1 MRLIKPYLIIMVLV
15 WLPWGLT
22 CIFNPGRITE
32 VIGVTGIN
40 PTGIT
45 DMRVMYGGVQT
56 AVGLMAAFAL
66 FNKTYLQHSLFA
78 LAFLGSSMAL
88 SRGYGMIIDDSATF
102 YNWGV
107 LCFEAFVGISAIAW
121 LRVLSRLDTETL

>member
-66 FNKTYLQHSLFA
+66 FNKTYLQHS
-78 LAFLGSSMAL
+78 MAL